1 MTKTNAPATTII
13 IGINIIVYILSMFMP
28 NLSMRFGLIPSAIV
42 YNHEYYRLITC
53 MFLHFN
59 MMHILM
65 NMYALYGV
73 GNYLELM
80 LGTKQFVVIYMILG
94 FTTELL
100 SLIVRI
106 MTGNTF
112 VNSIGASGV
121 IYALIGILI
130 GKLALQIG
138 LENALKQN
146 TSTLLCLVFMCFIP
160 GIDNYAHICG
170 IILGIVVGMLI

>member
-80 LGTKQFVVIYMILG
+80 L
-94 FTTELL
+94 
-100 SLIVRI
+100 
-106 MTGNTF
+106 
-112 VNSIGASGV
+112 
-121 IYALIGILI
+121 
-130 GKLALQIG
+130 
-138 LENALKQN
+138 
-146 TSTLLCLVFMCFIP
+146 
-160 GIDNYAHICG
+160 
-170 IILGIVVGMLI
+170 